1 MKKVLSIIA
10 CLCFIGTS
18 FAQTAGSTTPRYTNN
33 WAGYIVGLQTSIADT
48 AGSTED
54 TIGLRPKSYLATYT
68 LTVTDSVALKIAS
81 NGGAYDGDKLIL
93 NIKTPTSFAGVLYLA
108 YSHFVVS
115 TGTARIAL
123 TANKRGKLI
132 FQYDAVANKWI
143 EISRNLNY

>member
-1 MKKVLSIIA
+1 MKKVLSLIA

-18 FAQTAGSTTPRYTNN
+18 FAQTAGSSAQRYTSN
-33 WAGYIVGLQTSIADT
+33 WAGYIVGLQKTIADT

-54 TIGLRPKSYLATYT
+54 TIGLRPNSFQSYYT
-68 LTVTDSVALKIAS
+68 LNVTDSVALKVSS
-81 NGGAYDGDKLIL
+81 NVGVYDGDYLIL

-143 EISRNLNY
+143 EVSRNLNY